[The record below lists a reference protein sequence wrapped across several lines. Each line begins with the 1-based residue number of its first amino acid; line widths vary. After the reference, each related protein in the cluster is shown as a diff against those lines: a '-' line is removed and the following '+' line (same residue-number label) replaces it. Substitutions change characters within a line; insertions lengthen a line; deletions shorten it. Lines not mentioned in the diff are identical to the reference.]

1 MKRLHWTCVALF
13 LCYTVYVAN
22 LTLSIEDRLLKEA
35 RNLALEQDTC
45 VNQLVREFLENMV
58 ASHSRKE
65 EAKRF
70 LLSARFDY
78 RGGHFNRE
86 DLYER

>member
-1 MKRLHWTCVALF
+1 MTLVP
-13 LCYTVYVAN
+13 CYTDSVAN
-22 LTLSIEDRLLKEA
+22 LTLSIEDGLLKEA
-35 RNLALEQDTC
+35 RKLALEQDTS
-45 VNQLVREFLENMV
+45 VNQLVREYLETMV

-78 RGGHFNRE
+78 RGGHFDRE